1 MSRKST
7 TTLPPE
13 ISGIAGL
20 NQDDKNIVM
29 SFPPISHSIKNN
41 KKILGKLKKME
52 AAAEAEK
59 EAADGLV
66 QLSKKQKKKGGKTR
80 NKRRGRRSNKT
91 RRRKSC
97 K

>member
-13 ISGIAGL
+13 IPGIAGL

-29 SFPPISHSIKNN
+29 SFPPISQSIKKNI
-41 KKILGKLKKME
+41 KSLKILNRKME
-52 AAAEAEK
+52 EA

-66 QLSKKQKKKGGKTR
+66 QLSKKQKNKGGKTR
-80 NKRRGRRSNKT
+80 NKRRGKRSNKT

>member
-13 ISGIAGL
+13 IPGIAGL

-29 SFPPISHSIKNN
+29 SFPPISQSIKNN
-41 KKILGKLKKME
+41 IKSLKILNRKMKGV
-52 AAAEAEK
+52 EAEK
-59 EAADGLV
+59 EAAAGLV
-66 QLSKKQKKKGGKTR
+66 QLSKKQKNTGGKTR
-80 NKRRGRRSNKT
+80 NKRRGKRSNKT